1 MEEFSEVMKHAE
13 TLQLEVVLC
22 QINNNHKQHHIILQ
36 QDYIRFTSVVQ
47 FVFGHPLHNAFI

>member
-22 QINNNHKQHHIILQ
+22 QINNNHKQHIILQ